1 MMWQPLRAGCL
12 CCITPAG
19 RCSPQTEAQVYVP
32 APGASSPRH
41 GFGVWDPPLLGQFL
55 LLDLSLDCLHV
66 FATMSTADVD
76 GSVQMTLFFPSEAEA
91 LL

>member
-1 MMWQPLRAGCL
+1 MSPPQGLRH
-12 CCITPAG
+12 
-19 RCSPQTEAQVYVP
+19 
-32 APGASSPRH
+32 PGTGLVS
-41 GFGVWDPPLLGQFL
+41 WDPPLLGQSP

>member
-1 MMWQPLRAGCL
+1 MAAPPGPSPLLHNPCWEVLTPNRGPGL
-12 CCITPAG
+12 CPRPRGFVTQARV
-19 RCSPQTEAQVYVP
+19 RCPE
-32 APGASSPRH
+32 
-41 GFGVWDPPLLGQFL
+41 DPPLLGQSP
-55 LLDLSLDCLHV
+55 LLDLSLDYLHV